1 MKPLS
6 DKIVTRLREAVELPE
21 LEGER
26 YKILHRLARGG
37 MGTVYLAEDALLE
50 RRVAIKV
57 TNLTDSSEE
66 LAARM
71 WQEAT
76 IIARLEHPGIV
87 PIHDLGR
94 TIDGRVFYVMRLVE
108 GRRLDQYAAQT
119 TSLAERLR
127 VFLKV
132 CETVAFAHASG
143 VLHRDLKPENIMV
156 GPFGEV
162 IVMDWGIAKVLSARI
177 KKESDNAPQMNV
189 EQRATDQIKA
199 EVLLNKHSIN
209 QSVSGTE
216 YGTIVGTP
224 AYMAPEQAEGRTDL
238 LDERSDVYS
247 LGAVLYF
254 LLTERPPF
262 IASDSSLAQHQ
273 IIAPRQLNPHLTR
286 AMEAICLKAISSD
299 RHARY
304 ANAQELAAEITR
316 FLDGLPV
323 AAYREGILER
333 VGHWIARNRF
343 LLLLLLAYLLMRI
356 FVLLAFKR

>member
-6 DKIVTRLREAVELPE
+6 DKMVTRLREAVELPE
-21 LEGER
+21 LEGTR
-26 YKILHRLARGG
+26 YKILRQLARGG
-37 MGTVYLAEDALLE
+37 MGTVYLAEDSLLE

-57 TNLTDSSEE
+57 TNLADSSGE

-94 TIDGRVFYVMRLVE
+94 TTDGRVFYVMRLVE
-108 GRRLDQYAAQT
+108 GRRLDEYTSQT
-119 TSLAERLR
+119 DSLSERLR

-162 IVMDWGIAKVLSARI
+162 MVMDWGVAKVLPRSARD
-177 KKESDNAPQMNV
+177 ESDDGSRAEAPPSN
-189 EQRATDQIKA
+189 
-199 EVLLNKHSIN
+199 HSVN
-209 QSVSGTE
+209 GTA
-216 YGTIVGTP
+216 YGTVVGTP
-224 AYMAPEQAEGRTDL
+224 DYMAPEQAAGRTDL
-238 LDERSDVYS
+238 LDERTDVYS
-247 LGAVLYF
+247 LGAALYF

-262 IASDSSLAQHQ
+262 TIDDPAIAERQPL
-273 IIAPRQLNPHLTR
+273 APRELNPQLAR
-286 AMEAICLKAISSD
+286 AIEAICLKAMSIDRSS
-299 RHARY
+299 RY
-304 ANAQELAAEITR
+304 ASAQELAAEITR

-323 AAYREGILER
+323 AAYRESLFER
-333 VGHWIARNRF
+333 AGHWIGRNRF
-343 LLLLLLAYLLMRI
+343 LMLLLIAYLLMRI

>member
-6 DKIVTRLREAVELPE
+6 DKMVTRLRAAVELPE

-26 YKILHRLARGG
+26 YKILRPLARGG

-50 RRVAIKV
+50 RKVAIKV
-57 TNLTDSSEE
+57 TNIADSSGE

-87 PIHDLGR
+87 PIHDLGQ
-94 TIDGRVFYVMRLVE
+94 TTDGRVFYVMRLVE
-108 GRRLDQYAAQT
+108 GRRLDEYASQT
-119 TSLAERLR
+119 ESLAERLR

-162 IVMDWGIAKVLSARI
+162 MVMDWGVAKVMPRMTTDEVDDRS
-177 KKESDNAPQMNV
+177 
-189 EQRATDQIKA
+189 RAHA
-199 EVLLNKHSIN
+199 MLNTHSGN
-209 QSVSGTE
+209 GTAH
-216 YGTIVGTP
+216 GTVVGTP
-224 AYMAPEQAEGRTDL
+224 DYMAPEQAAGRTDL
-238 LDERSDVYS
+238 LNERMDVYS

-254 LLTERPPF
+254 LLTERSPLVANERATFERSP
-262 IASDSSLAQHQ
+262 
-273 IIAPRQLNPHLTR
+273 IAPRELNPKLPR
-286 AMEAICLKAISSD
+286 AIAAICVKAMSPD
-299 RHARY
+299 QNGRY
-304 ANAQELAAEITR
+304 ASAQELAAEITR

-323 AAYREGILER
+323 AAYRENVFER
-333 VGHWIARNRF
+333 VGHWLGRNRF
-343 LLLLLLAYLLMRI
+343 LVLLVMAYLLMRI
-356 FVLLAFKR
+356 FVLLAFRR